1 MPYPVMDRAASPANE
16 VLSGEIVAR
25 TITQNHQTEGGL
37 LTEPHRQ
44 RLTATYYTMSGGL
57 NRFLRSLDLSAD
69 EAEDVMQEAFFRLT
83 RQLDEGSRI
92 EKIEAWIF
100 QVAHNL
106 SMDIHRANRRSNSD
120 TFPAPEYTEEPVD
133 SRTDPERAL
142 LEKEK
147 AARVR
152 VAISRLT
159 PRQFRSLKMRAQGKR
174 YREIA
179 EALGVSE
186 QRAIH
191 LVKRARLRLAEGA

>member
-1 MPYPVMDRAASPANE
+1 
-16 VLSGEIVAR
+16 
-25 TITQNHQTEGGL
+25 
-37 LTEPHRQ
+37 
-44 RLTATYYTMSGGL
+44 MSVGL

-69 EAEDVMQEAFFRLT
+69 EAEEVMQETFFRLT
-83 RQLDEGSRI
+83 RQMHEGGRI
-92 EKIEAWIF
+92 ERIEAWVF

-106 SMDIHRANRRSNSD
+106 SMDVHRARRRGYSE
-120 TFPAPEYTEEPVD
+120 TFPVPEYTEEPAD
-133 SRTDPERAL
+133 SRANPERAL
-142 LEKEK
+142 LEREK

-159 PRQFRSLKMRAQGKR
+159 PRQFRSLQMRAQGQR

-179 EALGVSE
+179 AELGVSE